1 MSYER
6 DIGVNGI
13 YDCSLTI
20 PWKKDRS
27 PDVDLH
33 FSLFRVDH
41 LTACTDTRNH
51 SDVNGVDI
59 HAYTRIAQNA

>member
-1 MSYER
+1 MSE
-6 DIGVNGI
+6 ILGLMAFMIVPLPSHG
-13 YDCSLTI
+13 
-20 PWKKDRS
+20 KKDRS